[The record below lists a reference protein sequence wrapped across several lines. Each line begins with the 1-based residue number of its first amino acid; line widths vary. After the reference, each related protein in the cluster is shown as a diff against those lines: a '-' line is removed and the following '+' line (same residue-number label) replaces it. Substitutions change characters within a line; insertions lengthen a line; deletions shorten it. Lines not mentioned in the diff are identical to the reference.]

1 MRATLLFI
9 RQSILV
15 HKIANKIR
23 FIFAISLL
31 IFSFS
36 LKSQSNFNNGIDRL
50 ITFEPLW
57 GGYSY
62 TFYAKKYGAPENIN
76 VSLLYFKP
84 RVSLYVT
91 KNLELGISATTLR
104 VKSNNPD
111 VLPGKAKGLG
121 YFIRYNLPALNFSD
135 SVRLYSKRFA
145 IEGSPFVEFDHDYSS
160 LGLDSV
166 TTYIFSP
173 SLRFRQFDFKVGC
186 NFKLYKSIYSSIF
199 LAYNISPDY
208 ESPRRDFRI
217 NMTLGF
223 AINRRKK

>member
-1 MRATLLFI
+1 MRTPLLFI
-9 RQSILV
+9 RHSILV
-15 HKIANKIR
+15 KEIANKIC
-23 FIFAISLL
+23 FTFAISLL
-31 IFSFS
+31 ISPFS
-36 LKSQSNFNNGIDRL
+36 LNAQSNFNNGIYRL
-50 ITFEPLW
+50 VTFEPLW

-84 RVSLYVT
+84 RVSLYLT

-111 VLPGKAKGLG
+111 VLPGKAKGLD
-121 YFIRYNLPALNFSD
+121 YFLRYNLPSLNFSD
-135 SVRLYSKRFA
+135 SVRLYSKRFT

-166 TTYIFSP
+166 GAYLFSP
-173 SLRFRQFDFKVGC
+173 SLRFRQFDFKLGC
-186 NFKLYKSIYSSIF
+186 NFKLYKSLYSSIF
-199 LAYNISPDY
+199 LAYNINPDY
-208 ESPRRDFRI
+208 ESHKRGFRI
-217 NMTLGF
+217 NFTLGY